1 MALFARRLDER
12 QRRWYAALEADRV
25 GHGGECLLAQITGVD
40 EKTIRRG
47 RTELASA
54 LADVPVT
61 RVRRAGGG
69 RPPLEKRTPRS

>member
-1 MALFARRLDER
+1 MALFASRLDER

-25 GHGGECLLAQITGVD
+25 GRGGARLLAQITGVD

-47 RTELASA
+47 RTELAAA

-61 RVRRAGGG
+61 RVRRGGGG
-69 RPPLEKRTPRS
+69 RPPLEKRIRRS